1 MQDLSYWEVS
11 LSCKLK
17 KGMLEWFSNHKKT
30 VIIVL
35 GGVTICDNVL
45 FEASAVVNKN
55 IDEPQVYVNV
65 PVMKIK

>member
-1 MQDLSYWEVS
+1 
-11 LSCKLK
+11 
-17 KGMLEWFSNHKKT
+17 
-30 VIIVL
+30 L